1 MNMVR
6 MTIAEAAYCFI
17 AGDLPTGETVRVTT
31 FFDMKSATSPVLT
44 TNTATEIGATGKYY
58 WCLDEME
65 TSPAR
70 EMIVL
75 WIMTAPVSGR
85 TTWGVL
91 HIGGYPGVVQS
102 VVAGAITA
110 AALAA
115 DAITADKI
123 ADDAIG
129 ADQIGAGA
137 IVAATF
143 AAGAIDAAAIKDAAI
158 DLATFAADVKTG
170 LALKANVETI
180 TANAITAA
188 AINNDAITGQKVD
201 TTAVTKIVGT
211 AVALDGGAATIAGML
226 TKIAD
231 DNGGANF
238 NAETDSL
245 EAIANSE
252 AVPPTVEQ
260 IADEIERV
268 GGMLEAAK
276 DAAVSAQEESEEVN
290 AKLEAGSLAPN
301 SVQFEPTV

>member
-1 MNMVR
+1 MDYARV
-6 MTIAEAAYCFI
+6 TIAEAADCFI

-44 TNTATEIGATGKYY
+44 TNTATEIGSTGKYY

-65 TSPAR
+65 TSPAA

-75 WIMTAPVSGR
+75 WILTAPVSGR

-158 DLATFAADVKTG
+158 DAATFAAG
-170 LALKANVETI
+170 
-180 TANAITAA
+180 AINAA
-188 AINNDAITGQKVD
+188 AIAASALDNKGNWSKAGDEMDLLDAPN
-201 TTAVTKIVGT
+201 AT
-211 AVALDGGAATIAGML
+211 AVAAIQAGLATSLEVGAAVTA
-226 TKIAD
+226 AE
-231 DNGGANF
+231 A
-238 NAETDSL
+238 AETAA
-245 EAIANSE
+245 EAAE
-252 AVPPTVEQ
+252 AEATV
-260 IADEIERV
+260 IST
-268 GGMLEAAK
+268 MLETP
-276 DAAVSAQEESEEVN
+276 
-290 AKLEAGSLAPN
+290 SLAPN
-301 SVQFEPTV
+301 AVVFVRPAP